1 MKSSIRKESTL
12 KWIFLIVVE
21 LDAKKGEPMSK
32 PTKGKTTVTKEFSDH
47 NARCAFEAIARIY
60 SEMYDADIK
69 VVSVKKRNSEGAA

>member
-1 MKSSIRKESTL
+1 
-12 KWIFLIVVE
+12 
-21 LDAKKGEPMSK
+21 MSK
-32 PTKGKTTVTKEFSDH
+32 PSKGKTTVTKEFSDH